1 MSYTENVKLQIKRAV
16 DMEKEPN
23 LELCLKI
30 LTETYSVEILLRKV
44 ISALSVDKEF
54 ISIIEMKKIL
64 IGIPTEKKNNDETL
78 SINSLDFG
86 ELRNILEENLYDVK
100 AANIFSK
107 MENDL
112 DNLNSYKEEII
123 RLKDEKTVWDV
134 IKHFVIEKVNDEYVE
149 LNRVNAQLKSVYTF
163 RNKAAHFRPMKDSD
177 YDTVLKAVN
186 HIKKMIVLKETNEQ
200 DGFVD
205 FHESLKLYQSSLAS
219 AVKNMADV
227 SLAIQPQMD
236 AYKKAL
242 AISSF
247 GMDAYQQALKDSIIS
262 IQPQFDA
269 YKKALEG
276 LNIDMRPTFTY
287 TQKTASIVNSA
298 LSRNFG
304 AIADAVN
311 DSMFRGKSTNKSK
324 DTNHLTSD

>member
-1 MSYTENVKLQIKRAV
+1 
-16 DMEKEPN
+16 MEKEPN
-23 LELCLKI
+23 LKLCLKI

-64 IGIPTEKKNNDETL
+64 SGIPTEKKNNDETL

-100 AANIFSK
+100 SANIFSK

-112 DNLNSYKEEII
+112 DNLNSYKDEIF

-177 YDTVLKAVN
+177 YATVLKAVN
-186 HIKKMIVLKETNEQ
+186 HIKKMFVLKETNEQ
-200 DGFVD
+200 DEFVD

-227 SLAIQPQMD
+227 SLAIKPQMD
-236 AYKKAL
+236 TYKKAL

-247 GMDAYQQALKDSIIS
+247 GMDAYQNALKDSIIG

-287 TQKTASIVNSA
+287 TQKTASIVNAA
-298 LSRNFG
+298 LSTNFG

-311 DSMFRGKSTNKSK
+311 DSMFSGKSTNKSK